1 MVQFVVEWVE
11 NIFSFVEL
19 TNEETKWIMDNMDNE
34 ELVSYYLKR
43 SQDWIFIPQFRTVKI
58 EDDEILDLDSM
69 NLDSNE
75 DTWYVD
81 LTE

>member
-1 MVQFVVEWVE
+1 M
-11 NIFSFVEL
+11 I
-19 TNEETKWIMDNMDNE
+19 MDNE
-34 ELVSYYLKR
+34 ELASYYLKR

-75 DTWYVD
+75 DTWYVA
-81 LTE
+81 LP

>member
-1 MVQFVVEWVE
+1 
-11 NIFSFVEL
+11 
-19 TNEETKWIMDNMDNE
+19 MDNE

-75 DTWYVD
+75 DTWYVARFRV
-81 LTE
+81 TEFLVNFR